1 VHLSYKQW
9 VSHVIFYFHAN
20 INLDEKL
27 TRERTTT
34 RRSLTTGKTT
44 IKRTAS
50 TTRIATATAATTT
63 RENQI
68 NNIPS

>member
-1 VHLSYKQW
+1 M
-9 VSHVIFYFHAN
+9 
-20 INLDEKL
+20 
-27 TRERTTT
+27 

-44 IKRTAS
+44 IKGTTS
-50 TTRIATATAATTT
+50 MTRIVTATT